1 MKSPKITSHNA
12 AAQLKSLE
20 AALLAYKRKNQAQ
33 RAKLDGNTPGEVLMQ
48 PRLCAKY
55 DRRCSPERHAGS
67 YKKATEVL
75 IEKCKVMIA
84 EFEVEPV
91 EAVAEAIN
99 GRVLT
104 RFSNGWVTH
113 GTAVEAKEATDTADM
128 FPSLRDAAQDIIDQ
142 VEDVASKSNFSYS
155 QLKWK
160 VDCDGGPLK
169 ISHLLALRD
178 WLVGCDLMVANIQ
191 RKPAPLEKKVPVKPK
206 AIKILVDGKLVTMNS
221 KMFTMARN
229 YASMYPGCVENGMEA
244 VKAVLT
250 NRNGREKCISCVPQR
265 GGDGD
270 DKLANHRLALNP
282 DILKVIGGAIKVA
295 SGHDID
301 TLLTPE
307 VELVG
312 AYNSLGVGALKLKE
326 TMDLVSQEE

>member
-84 EFEVEPV
+84 ESDTIDPALQAPPAKKTRREEEPHHRKIVEVEPV

-142 VEDVASKSNFSYS
+142 VEDVASKSNFSY
-155 QLKWK
+155 
-160 VDCDGGPLK
+160 
-169 ISHLLALRD
+169 
-178 WLVGCDLMVANIQ
+178 GCGHN
-191 RKPAPLEKKVPVKPK
+191 
-206 AIKILVDGKLVTMNS
+206 LVTSLCPNLVTLTTCS
-221 KMFTMARN
+221 
-229 YASMYPGCVENGMEA
+229 EN
-244 VKAVLT
+244 LW
-250 NRNGREKCISCVPQR
+250 SS
-265 GGDGD
+265 
-270 DKLANHRLALNP
+270 
-282 DILKVIGGAIKVA
+282 ILECK
-295 SGHDID
+295 
-301 TLLTPE
+301 
-307 VELVG
+307 
-312 AYNSLGVGALKLKE
+312 
-326 TMDLVSQEE
+326 